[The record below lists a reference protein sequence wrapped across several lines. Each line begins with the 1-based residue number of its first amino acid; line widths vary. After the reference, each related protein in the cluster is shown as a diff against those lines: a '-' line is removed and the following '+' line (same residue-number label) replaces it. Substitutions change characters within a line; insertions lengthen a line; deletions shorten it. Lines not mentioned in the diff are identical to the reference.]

1 VTDLLEKT
9 EWIKQRAM
17 ELGFCAVGMAKAEFM
32 TEEAGRL
39 REWLSLG
46 YNGNMRYLEDHFDN
60 RVDPTKLVDN
70 AQSVISLAYNYYT
83 EEKQIDSDAP
93 KISQYA
99 YGRDYHKVIKKK
111 LKILHTDITEKFGA
125 FGGRYF
131 VDSAPLMERDWAK
144 RSGLGWIGKNTLLIN
159 PKKGSFF
166 FLAEM
171 IVDFALSYDD
181 RMDDYCGSCTQ
192 CIDACPTGA
201 IDEKGYLV
209 DGSKCISYLTIELK
223 DENIPEEFSGKMDN
237 WIYGCDVCQDVC
249 PWNRFST
256 THDEPDFLPRSNFLS
271 LTRKDWS
278 EMTEETFDELF
289 FGSAV
294 KRTGYV
300 GLKRNIEFVSK

>member
-1 VTDLLEKT
+1 
-9 EWIKQRAM
+9 
-17 ELGFCAVGMAKAEFM
+17 
-32 TEEAGRL
+32 
-39 REWLSLG
+39 
-46 YNGNMRYLEDHFDN
+46 MRYLEDHFDN